1 MYNLEDINM
10 LVKNPEKIY
19 AHRKYIGGIVDYET
33 LEEHSKRV
41 LKYFSIIDKEN
52 NIKEK
57 VINIISNLFEKSN
70 IEKTDKNINFVF
82 DMFINAIYLHD
93 IGKSNPGFQYSAM
106 ENKYFEKNNC
116 DRKHSMLSAAI
127 FAYIYIQKVNNRK
140 MLKFILLF
148 SYIISRHHTDLEDVD
163 LQGFCQDIVN
173 IAEYKKDTL
182 SNYIGK
188 IENLNI
194 KLHQ

>member
-10 LVKNPEKIY
+10 LVKNPDKIY

-57 VINIISNLFEKSN
+57 VINIISNLFEKFDM
-70 IEKTDKNINFVF
+70 EKTDENINFVF

-106 ENKYFEKNNC
+106 KNKYFEKNYC
-116 DRKHSMLSAAI
+116 R
-127 FAYIYIQKVNNRK
+127 R
-140 MLKFILLF
+140 
-148 SYIISRHHTDLEDVD
+148 
-163 LQGFCQDIVN
+163 
-173 IAEYKKDTL
+173 
-182 SNYIGK
+182 
-188 IENLNI
+188 
-194 KLHQ
+194 